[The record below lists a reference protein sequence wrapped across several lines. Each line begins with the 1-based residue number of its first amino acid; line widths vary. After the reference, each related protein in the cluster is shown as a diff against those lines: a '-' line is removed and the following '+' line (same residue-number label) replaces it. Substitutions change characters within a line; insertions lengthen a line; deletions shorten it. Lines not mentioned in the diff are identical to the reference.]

1 MPTSIPPPTDRA
13 LTDSAPAGASRR
25 AVLALLGGAAM
36 LVWTPRWAAALTPDA
51 AAAMIRTTVD
61 EVYAIIS
68 SGQPPAAM
76 YRQFEGIFARHADVD
91 AIARTTL
98 GPAARS
104 ASAADFAAYKQAL
117 QGYVGRKY
125 GKRFREFIGGRIE
138 VTGARPVKSFI
149 AVSSTAYL
157 RGQSPFEVEWHVSDR
172 SGRPLF
178 FNLIIEGVN
187 MLATERAEIN
197 AMLARR
203 KGSVA
208 ALAGDLAASG

>member
-1 MPTSIPPPTDRA
+1 MPTTSIPTPTA
-13 LTDSAPAGASRR
+13 VSRR
-25 AVLALLGGAAM
+25 TVLALLAGAA
-36 LVWTPRWAAALTPDA
+36 VIAWNPRKALALSPDA
-51 AAAMIRTTVD
+51 AVSMIRTTVD

-68 SGQPPAAM
+68 AGQPPATM
-76 YRQFEGIFARHADVD
+76 YSQFERIFARHADVD

-98 GPAARS
+98 GPAART
-104 ASAADFAAYKQAL
+104 ASAAEFAAYKQAL

-157 RGQSPFEVEWHVSDR
+157 RGQTPFTVEWHVSDR
-172 SGRPLF
+172 AGRPLF

-203 KGSVA
+203 KGNVM
-208 ALAGDLAASG
+208 ALASDLAASG